1 MCLQLRANEKE
12 HTMQENDETIAYS
25 IKGASKA
32 TNIGQTKIYEEIK
45 LGRLKA
51 VKFGKRTLI
60 PSKSLREWLN
70 ALPQVR
76 DDV

>member
-1 MCLQLRANEKE
+1 
-12 HTMQENDETIAYS
+12 MQEIDETLAYS
-25 IKGASKA
+25 IKAASKA

-60 PSKSLREWLN
+60 PAQSLRDWVSNLSQMRGN
-70 ALPQVR
+70 
-76 DDV
+76 